1 MSLCNVSVSLKCL
14 GVSLIDITTQST
26 IALNMNAADGAYS
39 QLAKETKDTKD
50 SEVLFIITTYSRA
63 ARHPFSC
70 TWLLVIAATWRGNWR
85 DLSGS
90 KEYCN
95 LWHALPYVVISHI
108 YILYYKI
115 LKLYTHTI
123 YIYIYMYAYY
133 CIFVKVVSMVFLGFG
148 VS

>member
-14 GVSLIDITTQST
+14 GVSLIEITTQST

-70 TWLLVIAATWRGNWR
+70 TCLLVIAATWRGNWR

-95 LWHALPYVVISHI
+95 LWHALPYVVISHTHI
-108 YILYYKI
+108 YIL
-115 LKLYTHTI
+115 
-123 YIYIYMYAYY
+123 
-133 CIFVKVVSMVFLGFG
+133 
-148 VS
+148 